1 VRSYPWG
8 ENCVREGCKVINRQN
23 CHYSINTSHSGTN
36 VLPSRKYLILFW
48 EVFRRSLVAREL
60 RAEKKYGN
68 KKTLIG
74 NMVLSKSS
82 NFRSIKFITFV
93 IPSYYI
99 IPDKHRG
106 FYGEFTFC
114 DFLQTSFFFL
124 PIQSSLDYSSSH
136 NQTSFNNVPI

>member
-1 VRSYPWG
+1 MVRSYPWG

-48 EVFRRSLVAREL
+48 EVFRHSLVAREL

-93 IPSYYI
+93 IPFYYI

-106 FYGEFTFC
+106 FYENSPFAIFC
-114 DFLQTSFFFL
+114 KPHFF
-124 PIQSSLDYSSSH
+124 SSP
-136 NQTSFNNVPI
+136 FNPH